1 MSEENVELVRRAI
14 EHFIGTG
21 EPQWSV
27 THEEVEVYD
36 HDILDAGD
44 YRGHAGFRH
53 WLEDWAAAWSDFSME
68 PDEFLDAGDRV
79 VAVIRMKATGRGSG
93 VVVQRRDAMV
103 CALREGKIAR
113 IDYYNDREQALKSVG
128 LED

>member
-1 MSEENVELVRRAI
+1 MSQENVELVQTAI
-14 EHFIGTG
+14 GHFVATG

-44 YRGHAGFRH
+44 YRGHAGFAH

-68 PDEFLDAGDRV
+68 PEEFLDAGEPV
-79 VAVIRMKATGRGSG
+79 VAVISMKATGRGSG
-93 VVVQRRDAMV
+93 VEVQRQDAIV
-103 CALREGKIAR
+103 CKVQDGKIVR
-113 IDYYNDREQALKSVG
+113 LDYYNNRAHALKAVG
-128 LED
+128 LEE